1 MHVSQTS
8 PTEPI
13 FTEAPSNG
21 VAASIPNDTA
31 LVLLVDD
38 QPIVGEA
45 VRRLVSGEPDID
57 LHYCSNAGEAI
68 ATANRIRPTVIL
80 QDLVM
85 PEVDGLDLV
94 RGFRE
99 NASTLVTPIIV
110 LSTKEDPHIK
120 SQAFA
125 VGANDYIV
133 KLPDRAELI
142 ARLRY
147 HSRAYLGQLQRDEAF
162 RALRE
167 SQQRLLESN
176 TALVA
181 LNQQLNEFVGM
192 AAHDLRNPLGVV
204 LGFAKFLL
212 SDRQVPEEQK
222 RKFLGTIQ
230 SSTEFMLRLVNDL
243 LDISHIESGKLTLR
257 PKLCDLGTVVEAN
270 VALNRIIASQKDI
283 QVVVSIDPL
292 TPQVWID
299 AHQVEQV
306 LNNLLTNAIKYSYP
320 NTTIEVK
327 LFREGDEVILAVR
340 DHGQGIPVSEL
351 NKLFTPFGVTSVKA
365 TKGEKSTG
373 LGLLIAKKV
382 VEAHRGRIWVESQP
396 IEGSTFSI
404 ALPIEPSER
413 QEADSMRLSTPS

>member
-1 MHVSQTS
+1 MDA
-8 PTEPI
+8 
-13 FTEAPSNG
+13 FEAFSYVDDTMP
-21 VAASIPNDTA
+21 IPNDTA

-45 VRRLVSGEPDID
+45 VRRLVAGESDID
-57 LHYCSNAGEAI
+57 LHYCSHANEAV

-85 PEVDGLDLV
+85 PEINGLDLV
-94 RGFRE
+94 RDFRE
-99 NASTLVTPIIV
+99 NASTLMTPIVV
-110 LSTKEDPHIK
+110 LSTKEDPQIK

-147 HSRAYLGQLQRDEAF
+147 HSRAYLGQVQRDEAF
-162 RALRE
+162 HALRE

-176 TALVA
+176 TSLVA

-212 SDRQVPEEQK
+212 GDKKASREQE

-243 LDISHIESGKLTLR
+243 LDISHIESGKLTLHHQM
-257 PKLCDLGTVVEAN
+257 CDLVAVVEAN
-270 VALNRIIASQKDI
+270 VALNRIIAGQKDI
-283 QVVVSIDPL
+283 QVMVTVDPMTPQIWIDPHR
-292 TPQVWID
+292 I
-299 AHQVEQV
+299 EQV
-306 LNNLLTNAIKYSYP
+306 LNNLLTNAIKYSYS
-320 NTTIEVK
+320 NTTIEVRV
-327 LFREGDEVILAVR
+327 FRQDEEVILSVR
-340 DHGQGIPVSEL
+340 DHGQGIPVGEL
-351 NKLFTPFGVTSVKA
+351 SKLFTPFGVTSVKA
-365 TKGEKSTG
+365 TTGEKSTG

-382 VEAHRGRIWVESQP
+382 VDAHHGRIWVESEP
-396 IEGSTFSI
+396 GAGSTFSV
-404 ALPIEPSER
+404 ALPIGRP
-413 QEADSMRLSTPS
+413 D